1 MLLVTLGCSNMKP
14 VDYAN
19 TVPEFDLFEFFEG
32 EQQAW
37 GVFIDRFG
45 KLRKRFQVTIVG
57 TIENDQLKLEESFN
71 YDDGTTE
78 QRTWLIT
85 RIDKHQYTGSAND
98 IIGTAHGETYGSA
111 LQWQYQM
118 DLAIGGSDWR
128 VHFNDWMFLL
138 DQNTMMNKAVVTKLG
153 FKLGEVILFFKKGV
167 NHDSM

>member
-1 MLLVTLGCSNMKP
+1 
-14 VDYAN
+14 
-19 TVPEFDLFEFFEG
+19 
-32 EQQAW
+32 
-37 GVFIDRFG
+37 
-45 KLRKRFQVTIVG
+45 
-57 TIENDQLKLEESFN
+57 QLKLDERFN

-118 DLAIGGSDWR
+118 DLTIGGSDWR

-138 DQNTMMNKAVVTKLG
+138 DQNTMVNKAVVTKLG
-153 FKLGEVILFFKKGV
+153 FKLGEVILFFRKE
-167 NHDSM
+167 